1 MVTHSPSKCTK
12 IAIPIY
18 GVTCW
23 GSDASLIDQALAT
36 ISGVVS
42 VYVNPAM
49 EMAYLRYNPEK
60 CGIAEFTKAIE
71 KLGLCAGEASLRSIE

>member
-1 MVTHSPSKCTK
+1 MATRSPSKCAT

-23 GSDASLIDQALAT
+23 GSDASLINHVLEA

-60 CGIAEFTKAIE
+60 SGIAEFTEAIE
-71 KLGLCAGEASLRSIE
+71 HLGLRAGEASLRSVE